1 MWYVIQT
8 ITGKEMETAGVIRK
22 MLMERSYRRCF
33 VIRHECVWR
42 LGGELKIHTEPL
54 FPSYVF
60 IETDTP
66 EAFFYELKRGP
77 KLTKLLRSEESFWT
91 VDREEERFLRDLI
104 GVDPEY
110 VIRRV
115 LVRVNE
121 TGEIEEA
128 EGVLRSNLG
137 RIVKKRLRKRVVVIE
152 IPFLGEMRLFPI
164 GIRLEGDRQR

>member
-1 MWYVIQT
+1 M
-8 ITGKEMETAGVIRK
+8 
-22 MLMERSYRRCF
+22 
-33 VIRHECVWR
+33 
-42 LGGELKIHTEPL
+42 
-54 FPSYVF
+54 
-60 IETDTP
+60 
-66 EAFFYELKRGP
+66 
-77 KLTKLLRSEESFWT
+77 
-91 VDREEERFLRDLI
+91 
-104 GVDPEY
+104 DPEY

-152 IPFLGEMRLFPI
+152 IPFLGEMRRVPI